1 MQIAKR
7 TEMLPLI
14 TLPAA
19 LMSVLKITIGSVP
32 KSGQSEMRL
41 ALERA
46 EPRPTKMPETGRRR
60 TGAMSTLPVPR

>member
-1 MQIAKR
+1 
-7 TEMLPLI
+7 
-14 TLPAA
+14 
-19 LMSVLKITIGSVP
+19 MSVLKITIGSVP

-60 TGAMSTLPVPR
+60 TGAMSTLPSLWNSL